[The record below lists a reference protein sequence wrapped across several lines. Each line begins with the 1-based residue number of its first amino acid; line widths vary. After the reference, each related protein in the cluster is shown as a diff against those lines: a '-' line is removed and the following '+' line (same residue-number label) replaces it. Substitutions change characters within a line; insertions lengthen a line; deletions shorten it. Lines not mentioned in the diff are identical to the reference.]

1 LRIETRDG
9 QVMSERSIGSAEEL
23 RQVLDEIFNVTP
35 PASVEDIFNRIGSE
49 SA

>member
-23 RQVLDEIFNVTP
+23 RQILDETFNVTP
-35 PASVEDIFNRIGSE
+35 PAPVEDIFNRIGS
-49 SA
+49 